1 MATIEVTRT
10 LVKSAPELWADLES
24 GRLSEAL
31 GDVTT
36 HPEEHERRLAWEGDG
51 MRGTAVL
58 EPSGWGTQVTLT
70 AEVAETVTE
79 MEEAVARAGLWSRL
93 RARRTRPT
101 GDDPS
106 PGEPSRADAAP
117 AGTSGGSPAGSSGPS
132 PAGSSDTSLEDRL
145 RNLLDDLGMAHRRPY
160 VGQ

>member
-24 GRLSEAL
+24 GRLSDAL
-31 GDVTT
+31 GEVTT

-70 AEVAETVTE
+70 AEVVETVTE
-79 MEEAVARAGLWSRL
+79 MEQVVATAGLWHRL
-93 RARRTRPT
+93 RAR
-101 GDDPS
+101 
-106 PGEPSRADAAP
+106 SRATPPGPDGP
-117 AGTSGGSPAGSSGPS
+117 A
-132 PAGSSDTSLEDRL
+132 DTSLEERL

-160 VGQ
+160 AGQ